1 MKKLIVS
8 LMLLGMAGVANA
20 GSAVNILDTRRP
32 VKMSFWDALIESIF
46 WMDGSL
52 VSILD

>member
-8 LMLLGMAGVANA
+8 LMLLGMAGAATKAYA
-20 GSAVNILDTRRP
+20 GSAVNILDSRRP
-32 VKMSFWDALIESIF
+32 VRMSFWDALIF

-52 VSILD
+52 IAILD